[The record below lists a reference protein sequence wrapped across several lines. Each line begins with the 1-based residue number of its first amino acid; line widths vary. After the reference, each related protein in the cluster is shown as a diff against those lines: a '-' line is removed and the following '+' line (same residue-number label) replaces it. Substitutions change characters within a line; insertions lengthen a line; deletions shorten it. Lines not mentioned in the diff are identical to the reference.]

1 MTTTEM
7 FDRDAVE
14 YTIEE
19 EDTAEFVQDPC
30 TMEELFDVISKFVST
45 KYCVHITT
53 ADFNNIN
60 KLRSLYWRIRSSTN
74 MLLISDYIE
83 DGESKYHEFHF
94 YIFCEKVPA
103 LEYRLKDFEHV
114 KTIVSEDT
122 IEEVM
127 NSWKRDGFDWD
138 ILEARQHKRCCGNGE
153 AINIKF

>member
-1 MTTTEM
+1 MTTET
-7 FDRDAVE
+7 FDRDAAE
-14 YTIEE
+14 NITEE
-19 EDTAEFVQDPC
+19 EDYAEYVQDPS
-30 TMEELFDVISKFVST
+30 TTEELFDIISKFVST
-45 KYCVHITT
+45 KYCVHMITT
-53 ADFNNIN
+53 DYNNIN

-103 LEYRLKDFEHV
+103 LEHRLKGLEGI

-122 IEEVM
+122 IERVM
-127 NSWKRDGFDWD
+127 ESWKRDGFDWD

-153 AINIKF
+153 AINIKY